1 MSDVFNKQSLLNDLR
16 RLKNELAITPNDES
30 LKAEI
35 RDIENKLNGSQVF
48 DEPDDFII
56 EDDTSS
62 VVKKEENP
70 FTHDKKEEIEDKKEE
85 VKTLQKTKSPKN
97 IKKSKKEKIVKKRD
111 NGASVRGIPQPLMN
125 KVRSRV
131 PYATNNKDA
140 IVCFLAYAFEDYE
153 NLSDDQIEIA
163 KNIEKED
170 AFSNLSMRLNT
181 IRDRQIEMEESL
193 SIAMIATSFLTLRS
207 MGLETN
213 SYRNLNDI
221 EKKLLSSN
229 LEDFIEVVKEIN
241 KSYRM
246 RNERSESAD
255 IHINRR

>member
-1 MSDVFNKQSLLNDLR
+1 MSDVFDKTSLSNDLR
-16 RLKNELAITPNDES
+16 RLKNELNMIPDDEN
-30 LKAEI
+30 LKAQI
-35 RDIENKLNGSQVF
+35 TDIENKLNGSQVF

-85 VKTLQKTKSPKN
+85 VKTLQKPKN
-97 IKKSKKEKIVKKRD
+97 IKKSKKERKVKKRD

-140 IVCFLAYAFEDYE
+140 IVCFLAHILEDYE
-153 NLSDDQIEIA
+153 DLSDEQKEVA
-163 KNIEKED
+163 KSIEKID
-170 AFSNLSMRLNT
+170 PFSSIATRLNG

-193 SIAMIATSFLTLRS
+193 SIAMIATSFLTLRN

-221 EKKLLSSN
+221 EKKLLSSD

>member
-1 MSDVFNKQSLLNDLR
+1 MSDVFDKTSLSNDLR
-16 RLKNELAITPNDES
+16 RLKNELNITPDDEN
-30 LKAEI
+30 LKAQI

-48 DEPDDFII
+48 DDPDDFII

-85 VKTLQKTKSPKN
+85 VKTLQKTKSPK
-97 IKKSKKEKIVKKRD
+97 KSKKEKSVKKRD

-170 AFSNLSMRLNT
+170 AFSNLSMRLNA

-193 SIAMIATSFLTLRS
+193 SIAMIATSFLTLRN

-221 EKKLLSSN
+221 EKKLLSSD

>member
-1 MSDVFNKQSLLNDLR
+1 MSDVFDKTSLSNDLR
-16 RLKNELAITPNDES
+16 RLKNELNMTPDDEN
-30 LKAEI
+30 LKAQI

-85 VKTLQKTKSPKN
+85 VKTLQKPKN
-97 IKKSKKEKIVKKRD
+97 IKKSKKERKVKKRD

-170 AFSNLSMRLNT
+170 AFSNLSMRLNA

-193 SIAMIATSFLTLRS
+193 SIAMIATSFLTLRN

>member
-1 MSDVFNKQSLLNDLR
+1 MSDVFDKTSLSNDLR
-16 RLKNELAITPNDES
+16 RLKNELNMTPDDEN
-30 LKAEI
+30 LKAQI
-35 RDIENKLNGSQVF
+35 TDIENKLNGSQVF

-62 VVKKEENP
+62 VVKKEE
-70 FTHDKKEEIEDKKEE
+70 IEDKKEE
-85 VKTLQKTKSPKN
+85 VKTLQKTKSPKR
-97 IKKSKKEKIVKKRD
+97 SKKEKSVKKRD

-140 IVCFLAYAFEDYE
+140 IVCFLAYAFEDYD

-170 AFSNLSMRLNT
+170 AFSNLSMRLNA

-193 SIAMIATSFLTLRS
+193 SIAMIATSFLTLRN